1 VEEVQ
6 RRGARRVF
14 LDEQVPDLLAIPPN
28 VDLTKD
34 RAYTSGALIFQ
45 DKASCFPAYLLDPL
59 PLDGDVIDSCAAPG
73 NKTTHLASILAGH
86 SPDFDVGDP
95 ESVKGL
101 GQQIHA
107 FEKDKFR
114 AKTLEKMVGL
124 AGSDVFTTIHGNSD
138 FLKADPNSEEFAN
151 VGALLLD
158 PSCSGSGIVG
168 RDDMPELH
176 LPDADAKADIPGQK
190 GRGKPKSKTKEKEKA
205 EKAAEKAAKEK
216 ESLKRKRDKDVEDED
231 EEVEVMVDDDGVP
244 TAITSAK
251 DLETR
256 LAALSAFQL
265 SLVLHAMSFPAA
277 KKITYSTCSI
287 HVEENE
293 YVVLQALDSTVA
305 RERGWRVLRRSE
317 QVRGMREWPLRGDGA
332 WCAQNCGA
340 RAEEVSEACI
350 RANKGDGRGTMG
362 FFVCGFVRD
371 GSSKTDGMDVEKRI
385 LRDAEGRIMRD
396 ATGVPVLAFSE
407 IPKQNEDVAMEDEE
421 WGGFGDDEARGDAV
435 KDGETE
441 TPSVV
446 AVKAKEDGSPT
457 PAKKK
462 RRKAKKKAD

>member
-1 VEEVQ
+1 
-6 RRGARRVF
+6 VF
-14 LDEQVPDLLAIPPN
+14 LDEHIPDLLAIPPN

-34 RAYTSGALIFQ
+34 RAYTSGALVFQ

-59 PLDGDVIDSCAAPG
+59 PQDGDVIDSCAAPG
-73 NKTTHLASILAGH
+73 NKTTHLASIVAGH
-86 SPDFDVGDP
+86 SGDFDVADP
-95 ESVKGL
+95 ESVRRL
-101 GQQIHA
+101 GQRIHA

-124 AGSDVFTTIHGNSD
+124 AGSDVFTTIHGNCD
-138 FLKADPNSEEFAN
+138 FLKADPNSAEFAK

-176 LPDADAKADIPGQK
+176 LPDADAKADVPGQK

-205 EKAAEKAAKEK
+205 EKAAEKARAAKEK
-216 ESLKRKRDKDVEDED
+216 ESLKRKRDDVEDSDED
-231 EEVEVMVDDDGVP
+231 VEVIVDDDGIP

-265 SLVLHAMSFPAA
+265 SLLLHAMSFPAA
-277 KKITYSTCSI
+277 QKITYSTCSI

-293 YVVLQALDSTVA
+293 SVVLQALDSTVA
-305 RERGWRVLRRSE
+305 RERGWRVLRRGE
-317 QVRGMREWPLRGDGA
+317 QVRGMREWPVRGDGA
-332 WCAQNCGA
+332 WCAEKCGE
-340 RAEEVSEACI
+340 RAEEVGEACI

-371 GSSKTDGMDVEKRI
+371 ARAEMEGVEVEKRV
-385 LRDAEGRIMRD
+385 LRDAGGRIVRD
-396 ATGVPVLAFSE
+396 AMGVPILAFSE
-407 IPKQNEDVAMEDEE
+407 VPKEKEEGDVAMEEEGEE
-421 WGGFGDDEARGDAV
+421 WDGFGDDEASGDAV
-435 KDGETE
+435 KDGEAE

-446 AVKAKEDGSPT
+446 EVKAKEEGSST